1 MSARTNKPGSKAG
14 TPKAAK
20 AAPTA
25 AVAEKPVAK
34 VAAPK
39 PAAPAQP
46 IPAAPV
52 KAASAKT
59 APAKAEPVKAEP
71 VKAQVIKAEP
81 AAPVTA
87 VADPVPAPAVPA
99 AAAPTDQTL
108 PAAGVAPAP
117 TEGPKM
123 TDTVHTAAETAT
135 GFAADAQAR
144 AQAMF
149 AEMNDRAKAAME
161 RSAKMLEELGDLNK
175 GNIEA
180 VVESSRVAA
189 KAAETLGQHAA
200 ETARKGFEQATA
212 AFKGFA
218 SAKTPTELFQMQS
231 DFMRKSFDDMIADAA
246 KTSETVLK
254 LAGDVMQPLSNRVA
268 VAAEKIKTVA

>member
-1 MSARTNKPGSKAG
+1 MSARTTKAG
-14 TPKAAK
+14 GKAAPTRTAK
-20 AAPTA
+20 AAPAVPA
-25 AVAEKPVAK
+25 AKPAAEKPIAEKPVAK
-34 VAAPK
+34 IAATEPVSK
-39 PAAPAQP
+39 PAAPA
-46 IPAAPV
+46 
-52 KAASAKT
+52 KAET
-59 APAKAEPVKAEP
+59 VRAEPVKAEP
-71 VKAQVIKAEP
+71 VKAETATPVIAAPVATVAP
-81 AAPVTA
+81 AAPTV
-87 VADPVPAPAVPA
+87 
-99 AAAPTDQTL
+99 APTDQSL

-135 GFAADAQAR
+135 GLAADAQAR

-161 RSAKMLEELGDLNK
+161 RSAKMLEELGELNK

-218 SAKTPTELFQMQS
+218 AAKTPTELFQMQS

>member
-14 TPKAAK
+14 TPKAA
-20 AAPTA
+20 PTA

-34 VAAPK
+34 VAAAK
-39 PAAPAQP
+39 PAAPARP

-52 KAASAKT
+52 KAA
-59 APAKAEPVKAEP
+59 PVKAEP
-71 VKAQVIKAEP
+71 IKAEPIKAQAIKAEP

-87 VADPVPAPAVPA
+87 VAEPVPAPAVAA

-123 TDTVHTAAETAT
+123 TNTVHTAAETAT
-135 GFAADAQAR
+135 GLAADAQAR

>member
-1 MSARTNKPGSKAG
+1 MSARTTKAG
-14 TPKAAK
+14 GKAAPTRTAK
-20 AAPTA
+20 AAPAVPA
-25 AVAEKPVAK
+25 AKPAAEKPIAEKPVAK
-34 VAAPK
+34 IAATEPVSK
-39 PAAPAQP
+39 PAAPA
-46 IPAAPV
+46 
-52 KAASAKT
+52 KAET
-59 APAKAEPVKAEP
+59 VRAEPVKAETAAP
-71 VKAQVIKAEP
+71 VIAAPVATVAP
-81 AAPVTA
+81 AAPA
-87 VADPVPAPAVPA
+87 V
-99 AAAPTDQTL
+99 APTDQSL

-135 GFAADAQAR
+135 GLAADAQAR

-161 RSAKMLEELGDLNK
+161 RSAKMLEELGELNK

-218 SAKTPTELFQMQS
+218 AAKTPTELFQMQS

>member
-1 MSARTNKPGSKAG
+1 MSARTTKAG
-14 TPKAAK
+14 GKAAPTRTAK
-20 AAPTA
+20 AAPAVPA
-25 AVAEKPVAK
+25 AKPAAEKPIVEKPVAK
-34 VAAPK
+34 IAATEPVSK
-39 PAAPAQP
+39 PAAPA
-46 IPAAPV
+46 
-52 KAASAKT
+52 KAET
-59 APAKAEPVKAEP
+59 VRAEPVKAETAAP
-71 VKAQVIKAEP
+71 VIAAPVAP
-81 AAPVTA
+81 AAPA
-87 VADPVPAPAVPA
+87 V
-99 AAAPTDQTL
+99 APTDQSL

-135 GFAADAQAR
+135 GLAADAQAR

-161 RSAKMLEELGDLNK
+161 RSAKMLEELGELNK

-218 SAKTPTELFQMQS
+218 AAKTPTELFQMQS